1 LLAGRDPTIIRLDAE
16 KMSRARPACTGDA
29 DLGSC
34 RGTPSGMPPFDLTG
48 LLVATCRF
56 NAVALRRV
64 QAIGLRQSGWHA
76 LRRYYRVSLLEFQQL
91 AIK

>member
-1 LLAGRDPTIIRLDAE
+1 MPIWDPAEARHLA
-16 KMSRARPACTGDA
+16 C
-29 DLGSC
+29 
-34 RGTPSGMPPFDLTG
+34 PPFDLTA

-56 NAVALRRV
+56 NAAALRHV